1 MSAAEASPAVLTP
14 HGELDLHSSPVVK
27 EQLESI
33 IDAQHRKVV
42 VDLSAVSYIDSS
54 GLAVFIEAMQR
65 VVSYGGSFAIC
76 GLQENVRHIFNIA
89 RLDQVFRIFPDQATA
104 AGA

>member
-27 EQLESI
+27 EQLESL

-42 VDLSAVSYIDSS
+42 VDLSGVSYIDSS

-65 VVSYGGSFAIC
+65 VVNYGGSFAIC

>member
-1 MSAAEASPAVLTP
+1 MPAAEATPAVIAP

-33 IDAQHRKVV
+33 IEAKKPKVV
-42 VDLSAVSYIDSS
+42 VDLSSVSYVDSS

-89 RLDQVFRIFPDQATA
+89 RLDQVFRIFPDQAA
-104 AGA
+104 ALAA